1 MKRQHTEAAPNVHD
15 VWHMTIF
22 YNYVS
27 RVRRSMFQSECL
39 LTENSYTLNA
49 MQKPARYVW
58 HYPIRINHQVRRTH
72 IRSVCVRFF

>member
-27 RVRRSMFQSECL
+27 RVRPSMFQSECL
-39 LTENSYTLNA
+39 LTENSL
-49 MQKPARYVW
+49 YV
-58 HYPIRINHQVRRTH
+58 R
-72 IRSVCVRFF
+72 